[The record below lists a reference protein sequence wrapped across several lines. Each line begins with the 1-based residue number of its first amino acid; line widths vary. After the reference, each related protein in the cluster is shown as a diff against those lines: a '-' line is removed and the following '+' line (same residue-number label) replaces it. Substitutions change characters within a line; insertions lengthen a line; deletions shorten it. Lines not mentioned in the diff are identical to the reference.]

1 MESRHETAIAEMQR
15 EVCERYGLQETAVE
29 NMVAFATSTVGQMP
43 VYGTRLERGPD
54 DNISWYFHCGEY
66 SDADDFYQP
75 VHTEHLQQMLPL
87 VIKYL
92 RLPPGTRF
100 IVDDQGYEDVWREPA

>member
-1 MESRHETAIAEMQR
+1 MESRHEAAIAEMQR
-15 EVCERYGLQETAVE
+15 EVCERYGLHNEPAE
-29 NMVAFATSTVGQMP
+29 DMVAFATSTLGQMP
-43 VYGTRLERGPD
+43 VYGTRVERDAG

-75 VHTEHLQQMLPL
+75 IHTEHLQQMLPL

-92 RLPPGTRF
+92 ALPPGTHF
-100 IVDDQGYEDVWREPA
+100 IIDDQGYEDVWQEPA